1 MLLAILVLGFVGTA
15 VELLFLGHDESVTQ
29 LIPLVLIAAGLAVVL
44 WNVLAGSLLS
54 LRLMR
59 ITMAAIVA
67 AGLLG
72 VALHYQGSVEFQ
84 KELDPTIQGFAL
96 FMKAM
101 QAQAPPAL
109 APGTLAQLG
118 LLGLVCT
125 YQARDKGK
133 KA

>member
-1 MLLAILVLGFVGTA
+1 MLLAILVLGFIGTA

-29 LIPLVLIAAGLAVVL
+29 VIPLVLIAAGLVVIL
-44 WNVLAGSLLS
+44 WDVLAGSTLS
-54 LRLMR
+54 LQLMR
-59 ITMAAIVA
+59 VTMVAIVA
-67 AGLLG
+67 SGVLG

-125 YQARDKGK
+125 YHARDKGK